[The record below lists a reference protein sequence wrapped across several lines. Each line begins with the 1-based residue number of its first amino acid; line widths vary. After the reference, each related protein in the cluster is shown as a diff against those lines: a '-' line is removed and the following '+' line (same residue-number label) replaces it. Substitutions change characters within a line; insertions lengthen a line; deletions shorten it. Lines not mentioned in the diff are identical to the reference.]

1 MYVRTTTRK
10 NKDGSVVRYLQLAES
25 VWDAENR
32 RSQTRVLHN
41 LGREDELDGEALRR
55 LARSLLRVSSSE
67 DLERLQSSDAV
78 PRLRLEW
85 AKEYG
90 GVRDTDGAP
99 PWSGVQLAKQKRMP
113 MVQTVSDGHNLTRT
127 LFHA

>member
-41 LGREDELDGEALRR
+41 LGLSTTVVTWTEA
-55 LARSLLRVSSSE
+55 
-67 DLERLQSSDAV
+67 
-78 PRLRLEW
+78 
-85 AKEYG
+85 
-90 GVRDTDGAP
+90 
-99 PWSGVQLAKQKRMP
+99 
-113 MVQTVSDGHNLTRT
+113 TV
-127 LFHA
+127 